1 MTASWDPW
9 RVVVPVKRAESAKR
23 RLTPPPPLTRVEL
36 ARAMARDTV
45 EAVCAAVGGAQVV
58 VVTSD
63 HVTARVATSLGAVV
77 VPDSS
82 GGLNAA
88 VGGGLAHARR
98 EQPDA
103 YVAVVLGDL
112 PALQP
117 SDLQA
122 GLTACAGYDR
132 AVVPDADGTGTVLLT
147 AAPGRSLH
155 PRFGT
160 GSAARHAEDAR
171 RLDLDLP
178 RLRRDVDDVDSLAQ
192 AALLGVGR
200 HTAALLARGALAERN
215 SA

>member
-1 MTASWDPW
+1 MTSPSRPW
-9 RVVVPVKRAESAKR
+9 RVVVPVKRGESAKQ

-36 ARAMARDTV
+36 ARAMALDTV
-45 EAVCAAVGGAQVV
+45 EAVAAAVGGAHVV

-63 HVTARVATSLGAVV
+63 HVTARAATSLGAVV
-77 VPDSS
+77 VPDSA

-88 VGGGLAHARR
+88 VAVGVAYARR

-112 PALQP
+112 PALQAP
-117 SDLQA
+117 DLQA
-122 GLTACAGYDR
+122 GLASCARYDR

-147 AAPGRSLH
+147 VASGLPLH
-155 PRFGT
+155 PRFGA
-160 GSAARHAEDAR
+160 GSASRHAYDAV

-178 RLRRDVDDVDSLAQ
+178 RLRRDVDDVHALAQ
-192 AALLGVGR
+192 AAVLGVGR
-200 HTAALLARGALAERN
+200 HTAALLARAALAERN